1 MKYEVVGFNGPTLE
15 YENTDNRI
23 TVSLG
28 EGNVY
33 GYNTANLTIRV
44 TEVGKIGQEI
54 KTSVVLTRPEPRATG
69 NILFVAGTSNIL
81 VSETGEVGGNS
92 VDGEIIK
99 VEMYDPNMADQSFPK
114 LYKATN
120 INVSGGVRRFTY
132 AIKLSPGS
140 RTSYKSV
147 RFIDTTNGNTSSIM
161 VVTDHRDWDYDD
173 SNPNYTIA
181 SVTYAAAGATGA
193 RTYVAGRIY
202 ELRFA

>member
-1 MKYEVVGFNGPTLE
+1 MKYEVVEFNGPTLE
-15 YENTDNRI
+15 HEITDNRI

-33 GYNTANLTIRV
+33 GAITANLTIRV

-54 KTSVVLTRPEPRATG
+54 KTSVVLTRPEPQVSG
-69 NILFVAGTSNIL
+69 DILIVAGTSNII

-99 VEMYDPNMADQSFPK
+99 VEMYDPNMTDQSFPK

-120 INVSGGVRRFTY
+120 IIVGGASRFIY

-140 RTSYKSV
+140 RSSYKSI
-147 RFIDTTNGNTSSIM
+147 RFRDTTNGNSSILSFAAAN
-161 VVTDHRDWDYDD
+161 RDWDYDD

-181 SVTYAAAGATGA
+181 SYTSPNSDLK
-193 RTYVAGRIY
+193 YVAGRIY
-202 ELRFA
+202 ELTFA